1 MDFINE
7 WIVPPMAQDHPWA
20 YIGIALLAVMIT
32 AVSKGGFGGGV
43 GVISI
48 PLMLQ
53 VAPYWFV
60 NGLWLPV
67 LISCDLATI
76 RKYPKEWSPRAFWKL
91 TPGMLA
97 GTAFAAWLLRYV
109 DMTGKSAAFK
119 LQEANLK
126 FGVAIIAGVFVLLQL
141 RKAKE
146 RDTPWTPSWL
156 VAIPVGAVAGITT
169 MFAHAAG
176 VIITMFLLPQKL
188 EPRIFVGTTGRFFF
202 IFNTL
207 KLPFFIWVAGMMTL
221 ETFHYGLWMMAVGPL
236 GVWFGSWL
244 VRRIKPTWFVR
255 LMYVFLLIAASK
267 LAWDWWAV
275 ISAAPVSK

>member
-1 MDFINE
+1 MEFIQA
-7 WIVPPMAQDHPWA
+7 WIVPPEAHGSEAA
-20 YIGIALLAVMIT
+20 YIGIALLALMIT

-76 RKYPKEWSPRAFWKL
+76 RRYPKEWSPSAFWKL
-91 TPGMLA
+91 APGMLL
-97 GTAFAAWLLRYV
+97 GTAFATWLLTFV
-109 DMTGKSAAFK
+109 DATGKSGSFK
-119 LQEANLK
+119 AQEAWLK
-126 FGVAIIAGVFVLLQL
+126 LLVACIAVVFILLQFM
-141 RKAKE
+141 RKREAGA
-146 RDTPWTPSWL
+146 PWQPTWRISL
-156 VAIPVGAVAGITT
+156 PVGAVAGITT

-176 VIITMFLLPQKL
+176 AIITMFLLPQKL
-188 EPRIFVGTTGRFFF
+188 DPRVFVGTTGRFFF

-207 KLPFFIWVAGMMTL
+207 KVPFFLWVGMMTGV
-221 ETFHYGLWMMAVGPL
+221 TFKYGIWMMIVGPI

-244 VRRIKPTWFVR
+244 NRKMKPTWFVR
-255 LMYVFLLIAASK
+255 LTYVFLVIAASK
-267 LAWDWWAV
+267 LAFDWYKVV
-275 ISAAPVSK
+275 IAG